1 MILAEAA
8 QQRAETR
15 ALMQRAPQAV
25 FDVAMGLAE
34 HDALPK
40 ELQPYFPVIF
50 SGRGNLDNLWET
62 GLCAHGSKHC
72 HGTSI
77 LRLPGETLHLHQ
89 GAKGLVPVLHDVPVA
104 GVRLGKDAVLAT
116 GASLPL
122 EPKDLVFLGAETAT
136 MQDPLTGR
144 AGKPQHTLYFAG
156 QALLFESASTQ
167 AAFADAYAEAI
178 ARASTQRRAHI
189 IDPFPVLAGDSGG
202 TSGGSRQATPY
213 LQNQIDVLFIR
224 VDFSDFPGAP
234 VSQTDLEA
242 SLAEVNTH
250 IANFSYAQAGI
261 DFTVTETVYR
271 MPDTGEN
278 YAQTGDNDG
287 LLEDAKL
294 LAAADFTLGNYDVV
308 AVFFRSYRA

>member
-1 MILAEAA
+1 MKRSVRKLSAGICVVALCVILLVDSLLRSSKPQRTTGGAGDDAQQPTWSERWDACAGQPERHAVILAEAA
-8 QQRAETR
+8 QQHAETR

-122 EPKDLVFLGAETAT
+122 ETKDLFFLGGETAT

-144 AGKPQHTLYFAG
+144 VGKPQHTLYFAG
-156 QALLFESASTQ
+156 QALLFYFQ
-167 AAFADAYAEAI
+167 KLILKF
-178 ARASTQRRAHI
+178 
-189 IDPFPVLAGDSGG
+189 VLI
-202 TSGGSRQATPY
+202 
-213 LQNQIDVLFIR
+213 LM
-224 VDFSDFPGAP
+224 
-234 VSQTDLEA
+234 
-242 SLAEVNTH
+242 SLATYLAPISAASRDENVLIVGANIGNVPWEFQDTAGELIGFEIDLVNEVAKRLNR
-250 IANFSYAQAGI
+250 YLAQ
-261 DFTVTETVYR
+261 
-271 MPDTGEN
+271 
-278 YAQTGDNDG
+278 
-287 LLEDAKL
+287 
-294 LAAADFTLGNYDVV
+294 
-308 AVFFRSYRA
+308 